1 MMSRS
6 EIDNLVAEHGF
17 TLWATVRTGGD
28 KVEYQYM
35 SNLYGINLWVD
46 PETLEFR
53 MGWIIPHSVL
63 RVECPPCSPITNEPH
78 FVNMLKKVK
87 RVVRILSREEPF
99 GE

>member
-1 MMSRS
+1 MMDRK
-6 EIDNLVAEHGF
+6 EIDSLVAEHGF
-17 TLWATVRTGGD
+17 VLWATARMSRD

-35 SNLYGINLWVD
+35 DGLWGINLWVD

-53 MGWIIPHSVL
+53 MEWLIPHSVL
-63 RVECPPCSPITNEPH
+63 RVKCPPCSPITNEPH
-78 FVNMLKKVK
+78 FVSMLNKVK